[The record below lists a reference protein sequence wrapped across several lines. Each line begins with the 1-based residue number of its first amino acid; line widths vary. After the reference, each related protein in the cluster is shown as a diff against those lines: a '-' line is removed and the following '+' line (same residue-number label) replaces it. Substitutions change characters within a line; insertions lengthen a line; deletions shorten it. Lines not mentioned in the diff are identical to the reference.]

1 MTPGPMIGAGQHYRQ
16 AMVDETPVYAAKK
29 KRKKRK
35 KKK

>member
-1 MTPGPMIGAGQHYRQ
+1 MTPGPMIGAGSHYQ
-16 AMVDETPVYAAKK
+16 AMVDETPVYTPK

>member
-1 MTPGPMIGAGQHYRQ
+1 MIGAGQHYRQ
-16 AMVDETPVYAAKK
+16 AMVDETPAYGFKKK